1 MYVTSIH
8 NRDFLQ
14 VKAVDFGK
22 GAKTFE
28 VRAATITKGKIEIRL
43 DDLDGTLLGVCDISN
58 TGGWN
63 TWKTFVT
70 DVEKVGGVHDLYLV
84 FRGGDGEMFN
94 MDSWRFK

>member
-1 MYVTSIH
+1 M
-8 NRDFLQ
+8 
-14 VKAVDFGK
+14 
-22 GAKTFE
+22 
-28 VRAATITKGKIEIRL
+28 
-43 DDLDGTLLGVCDISN
+43 GVCNINN

-94 MDSWRFK
+94 MDYWRFK